1 MRHDKHFTSLAV
13 SESLTRLGERIR
25 RTRKARKL
33 SLVQLEGICRIHRTT
48 LGRLERGDPG
58 VALSALLTVLE
69 ALQELPDVE
78 LLLSQ
83 PETPQHKRTTAPPVL
98 DRDF

>member
-1 MRHDKHFTSLAV
+1 MRHEKNFTSLPV

-25 RTRKARKL
+25 RARKARKL
-33 SLVQLEGICRIHRTT
+33 SLVQLEEICRIHRTT

-58 VALSALLTVLE
+58 VALSVLLTVLE
-69 ALQELPDVE
+69 ALQELPDAE

-83 PETPQHKRTTAPPVL
+83 PETPKHKRAATPPAL